1 MSVSLLTVWRA
12 ARARAVPFT
21 GESAA
26 YLVLLACEEQTFAPR
41 SVDLSNIG
49 LDEAGGVQLR
59 GREPSDDARAERELR
74 QLLAQ
79 LLEVTSSPGIAL
91 VRAASR
97 PCCGSLAAFGAE
109 LTKAL
114 IPFNRAAARRA
125 LNRLYRETE
134 RAEARGL
141 LAPAAVPTSSTDPTS
156 PPVPRPAGAFRASG
170 AQDESGPGPLSVPSA
185 TTTPQPLPLAVPE
198 PSPVADQSAPSAA
211 VAQQEPVEPFPVF
224 QLSLEP
230 SPVSPFAVL
239 ATPPAQSTFASP
251 SPPSVLPGLPIREA
265 VSSAK
270 PPPVIERLPPAHEPA
285 VHGPQEPSHLPDP
298 CAASAPC
305 GDWPTRPETLV
316 ARRRAG
322 GAREREWTEP
332 LPTPRR
338 MPPRA
343 VEVASVTE
351 LERPPETPPLGSLV
365 YSAVGTR
372 EPLAFE
378 VASDDP
384 TERSPAVCELELASS
399 DGLEWPVELAD
410 RSAAIPLEPERDAL
424 PPIPEP
430 ESYPGMTGE
439 KSDVRSLLSGFQVE
453 GVLAENDLRGELKR
467 FLGIDETPR
476 PSTLRRR

>member
-21 GESAA
+21 GESAG

-41 SVDLSNIG
+41 GVDLSNVW
-49 LDEAGGVQLR
+49 LDEAGGVKLR
-59 GREPSDDARAERELR
+59 GREPSDDACAERELR

-97 PCCGSLAAFGAE
+97 ACCGSLAAFGAE

-134 RAEARGL
+134 RAEAQGK
-141 LAPAAVPTSSTDPTS
+141 LAPAAVPTSPAASVRTSPAASVRTS
-156 PPVPRPAGAFRASG
+156 PPAPQAAGASPGSG
-170 AQDESGPGPLSVPSA
+170 DADGLGTHPRGSGSSSVSGLA
-185 TTTPQPLPLAVPE
+185 TTLKPDPVPV
-198 PSPVADQSAPSAA
+198 PA
-211 VAQQEPVEPFPVF
+211 F
-224 QLSLEP
+224 QLLLEP
-230 SPVSPFAVL
+230 SPVSPFARV
-239 ATPPAQSTFASP
+239 ATPPASSAFVSP
-251 SPPSVLPGLPIREA
+251 IPPSALPGLARREV

-270 PPPVIERLPPAHEPA
+270 PPPVIERWLPANERRPPANEPA
-285 VHGPQEPSHLPDP
+285 LHGPQEPEHLTGP
-298 CAASAPC
+298 CAAASPC
-305 GDWPTRPETLV
+305 LPSPTRPETLV

-332 LPTPRR
+332 LPTPPR
-338 MPPRA
+338 MPPRV
-343 VEVASVTE
+343 VEVATVME
-351 LERPPETPPLGSLV
+351 VERSPETPPLGSLAYGV
-365 YSAVGTR
+365 PSTR
-372 EPLAFE
+372 EPLAFD
-378 VASDDP
+378 VVSDDP
-384 TERSPAVCELELASS
+384 TERSPAVSEPEPASS
-399 DGLEWPVELAD
+399 DGSAWPVELAD
-410 RSAAIPLEPERDAL
+410 HGAAIPLEPERDAV
-424 PPIPEP
+424 PPVPEP
-430 ESYPGMTGE
+430 EPYPGMTGE